1 MKRVYDMST
10 GQMVETANAAEP
22 TTRLDIDA
30 RAWDLQLQLQTVP
43 TESRPERGIPP
54 ELVLADPSAFLDKMS

>member
-10 GQMVETANAAEP
+10 GQMVEAVSTLQH
-22 TTRLDIDA
+22 TTRPDIDT
-30 RAWDLQLQLQTVP
+30 RAWDLQLRLQTVP
-43 TESRPERGIPP
+43 TESDPKRGLPP

>member
-10 GQMVETANAAEP
+10 GQMVEAASAVENTA
-22 TTRLDIDA
+22 RLDMDA
-30 RAWDLQLQLQTVP
+30 RAWDLQLQLQTVT

-54 ELVLADPSAFLDKMS
+54 ELVLADPNAFIDEMS